1 MHLPLGDSTLNILS
15 EERLRLMK
23 QTVVL
28 VNILR
33 GRLIDQFFLKKMF
46 MAKCLANTA
55 FDVLKT
61 QYPTCQTFIATFHL
75 SVSVERVIFVIGLSS
90 IIGMKE
96 NYTPLIDIPQI

>member
-1 MHLPLGDSTLNILS
+1 MHLPLGDSTLYILS
-15 EERLRLMK
+15 EEGLRLMK

-61 QYPTCQTFIATFHL
+61 VTMISDEMSWSSGGMCGKKQLIPVGMGGPAIKCK
-75 SVSVERVIFVIGLSS
+75 VNIG
-90 IIGMKE
+90 GR
-96 NYTPLIDIPQI
+96 